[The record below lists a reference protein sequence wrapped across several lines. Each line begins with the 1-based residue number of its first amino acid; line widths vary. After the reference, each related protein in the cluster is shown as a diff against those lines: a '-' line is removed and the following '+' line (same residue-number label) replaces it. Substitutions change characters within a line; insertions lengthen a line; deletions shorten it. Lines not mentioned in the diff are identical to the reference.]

1 MARDVVYW
9 DANCFLALLNNE
21 TDKIKCCQG
30 VMKEAE
36 AGGLLIVASALTLI
50 EVIKMKGKPRLTS
63 AVEKTI
69 RGFFENSFI
78 YIQNVDRDVG
88 IKARELMWKH
98 EALAPKDSVHVAT
111 AILRKVPKLHTFD
124 EYLLSLDGKYGTPKL
139 TICKPDITYQMGFED
154 LPNEEEASQNQGQQ
168 DSPPN

>member
-1 MARDVVYW
+1 MVKDIVYW
-9 DANCFLALLNNE
+9 DANCFLALLNKE
-21 TDKIKCCQG
+21 TEKITCCQG
-30 VMKEAE
+30 VMKKAE
-36 AGGLLIVASALTLI
+36 SGELLIVTSALTLI
-50 EVIKMKGKPRLTS
+50 EVVKMKGKPKLTS

-98 EALAPKDSVHVAT
+98 EALAPKDSIHVAT

-124 EYLLSLDGKYGTPKL
+124 EYLISLDGKYGTPKL
-139 TICKPDITYQMGFED
+139 NICRPDVEYQMDFED
-154 LPNEEEASQNQGQQ
+154 LNGKKTSQDQGQQ
-168 DSPPN
+168 DSPAV